1 MLETEAYLTVAIYD
15 HKTFIVQD
23 TGTSGSC
30 WSTLSGIMTLFH
42 RVTEK
47 MSELSRSELHLSDE
61 ESFNTLQIKVMITLI
76 SPELVSTSYNVAV
89 SLCCVV

>member
-1 MLETEAYLTVAIYD
+1 MSSSGPDKLF
-15 HKTFIVQD
+15 KTSV
-23 TGTSGSC
+23 
-30 WSTLSGIMTLFH
+30 IMTLFH

-61 ESFNTLQIKVMITLI
+61 ESFNTLQVKLMITLI

-89 SLCCVV
+89 SLCCIV